1 MIAAL
6 LLIGVIVVA
15 VGLRA
20 LPRPAAEML
29 VDLLYRSAVR
39 ALARAEA
46 VDKGLVAY
54 RQSVDAITAGHTP
67 QYAQM
72 VGWRPVKVRLAEVT
86 NG

>member
-29 VDLLYRSAVR
+29 VDYLYRAAMRSA
-39 ALARAEA
+39 ARAVA
-46 VDKGLVAY
+46 VDRAVVTY
-54 RQSVDAITAGHTP
+54 RREMASMKAAHTP
-67 QYAQM
+67 MYAE
-72 VGWRPVKVRLAEVT
+72 AA

>member
-29 VDLLYRSAVR
+29 VDGLYTAAQRMYASARAADAGLVKYRTVR
-39 ALARAEA
+39 AE
-46 VDKGLVAY
+46 VA
-54 RQSVDAITAGHTP
+54 AGHTP
-67 QYAQM
+67 EYAE
-72 VGWRPVKVRLAEVT
+72 AA